1 MRQVLSK
8 LNHSF
13 SSVYSAIT
21 LVIIFVLYLVIGAV
35 VDYLYGPKISNSL
48 IFNGPFFIFLL
59 SLVTLSLVVSFLKKF
74 PIRTRLLGIHLT
86 HIGLITI
93 CVSTIVST
101 FTSVKG
107 HIELLEKSEVKTAML
122 DQYQAQLRERSSGK
136 TLYIDLNFSVRP
148 QGLNLDFGPVYLIS
162 YLPYSE
168 KFHANFKS
176 TGDNSA
182 VVLKESRYLSGVNS
196 ELIYLSSS
204 RLDHPTSIKDGNL
217 EIVLF
222 NQSMLNCLENL
233 SNVNPACSV
242 YTRRKSISLLKKEYC
257 LTNKYALKEDGFY
270 SLGNECK
277 MQKVKLE
284 VVGDSY
290 KYRLNNFL
298 EDTGLKLEY
307 RYSSNFKKHDSDIL
321 KFYEKGNTQK
331 IYQMKLGETRE
342 IIDSEGR
349 FYDLKF
355 HNKEFKLPFDIRLDK
370 ISKQNNESSYELSIS
385 DQKYILNSKNSKAN
399 ISGWLISLDPLSP
412 HTPKKVKLNVS
423 FDPTRI
429 FKVMGLVIFG
439 FSLVVLGFQRR
450 IS

>member
-204 RLDHPTSIKDGNL
+204 RLDHPTSMKDGNL
-217 EIVLF
+217 
-222 NQSMLNCLENL
+222 
-233 SNVNPACSV
+233 
-242 YTRRKSISLLKKEYC
+242 
-257 LTNKYALKEDGFY
+257 
-270 SLGNECK
+270 
-277 MQKVKLE
+277 
-284 VVGDSY
+284 
-290 KYRLNNFL
+290 
-298 EDTGLKLEY
+298 
-307 RYSSNFKKHDSDIL
+307 
-321 KFYEKGNTQK
+321 
-331 IYQMKLGETRE
+331 
-342 IIDSEGR
+342 
-349 FYDLKF
+349 
-355 HNKEFKLPFDIRLDK
+355 
-370 ISKQNNESSYELSIS
+370 
-385 DQKYILNSKNSKAN
+385 
-399 ISGWLISLDPLSP
+399 
-412 HTPKKVKLNVS
+412 
-423 FDPTRI
+423 
-429 FKVMGLVIFG
+429 
-439 FSLVVLGFQRR
+439 
-450 IS
+450 